1 MYFMQVLIS
10 GIMLGGIYALVSM
23 GLTMIFGVVRII
35 NFAHGE
41 ILMISMYAVYILS
54 ASLGMDPYVSI
65 LVTIPLFFLVG
76 IIVQRI
82 LIQPIQDAPATVK
95 IFSTLGLSMI
105 LSNFALMIFKADYRT
120 VNTSYST
127 SIITLSGVNISVPRL
142 VAFCVALVIALIMY
156 QFLTK
161 TDIGKQI
168 RSVSQNRQAA
178 MLMGVNVKKI
188 YMLAFGL
195 GTALVGVAGSLLMPM
210 YFVYPTIGVLFGSV
224 SFIVVVLGGLGNM
237 FGAFMGGLIIG
248 LVESLTGAYIDPALK
263 EVFYFV
269 IFISILMIKPS
280 GLFSMGSGSEE
291 VGL

>member
-188 YMLAFGL
+188 YMIAFGL
-195 GTALVGVAGSLLMPM
+195 GTALVGVASSLLMPM
-210 YFVYPTIGVLFGSV
+210 YFVYPTIGVLFGSI